1 MEEDV
6 RWVMSDGPLAPPC
19 CKHPRRNCRR
29 GVHHVSGVA
38 APFSR
43 ASDQQEEVATLES
56 SNQLETQAEKA
67 SAELKAQADRLHLI
81 VTVLAL
87 DMERDGLLTG
97 VMWDER
103 GLLKGVPQ
111 VVYPAGGGDES
122 EDGQRTPP

>member
-19 CKHPRRNCRR
+19 CKHPRRNCRQ

-43 ASDQQEEVATLES
+43 TSDRQEEVATLET
-56 SNQLETQAEKA
+56 SNQLEAQAEKA
-67 SAELKAQADRLHLI
+67 SAELKGQADRLHL
-81 VTVLAL
+81 VETVLAVHL
-87 DMERDGLLTG
+87 ERDGLLTG
-97 VMWDER
+97 VERNER

-111 VVYPAGGGDES
+111 VVYPAAAATS
-122 EDGQRTPP
+122 RKT